1 MPVLLQTSANTHD
14 NSTTPLFFN
23 FSHTAPNPNGE
34 PNLQQEFIDLWR
46 KLYYTREEFLSVL
59 TTIEGSPPV
68 QLSISN
74 MIMHAGPMGQA
85 VMLTLLLFSIASW
98 SIIIMK
104 VRLFKKAMNDSD
116 VFLESFWSSKT
127 LNDAND
133 AAENHLLSPE
143 AAIFQ
148 AGFAELQKI
157 NKIRNRGDEPGA
169 NEPLEMQ
176 LATMDN
182 LKRSIRKAESQEMA
196 ELGRSL
202 SFLATTGSATPF
214 IGLFGTVW
222 GIMSSFHDI
231 GLRGSASLAV
241 VAPGISE
248 ALVATAAGLAVAIPA
263 VIAYNYFA
271 NQLGDIENEMHNF
284 ATDFLNLVE
293 RDLLS
298 RV

>member
-1 MPVLLQTSANTHD
+1 M
-14 NSTTPLFFN
+14 
-23 FSHTAPNPNGE
+23 
-34 PNLQQEFIDLWR
+34 
-46 KLYYTREEFLSVL
+46 
-59 TTIEGSPPV
+59 

-74 MIMHAGPMGQA
+74 MILHAGPVGQT
-85 VMLTLLLFSIASW
+85 VMLTLLLFSLVSW
-98 SIIIMK
+98 TIIFMK
-104 VRLFKKAMNDSD
+104 SRLYRKAVRQSD
-116 VFLESFWSSKT
+116 AFVEAFWSSKT
-127 LNDAND
+127 LNDAED
-133 AAENHLLSPE
+133 AAREFPLSPE
-143 AAIFQ
+143 AAVFT

-157 NKIRNRGDEPGA
+157 NKIRNLKDSGKS

-182 LKRSIRKAESQEMA
+182 LKRAIRKAESQEVA
-196 ELGRSL
+196 SLGNNL
-202 SFLATTGSATPF
+202 QFLATTGSATPF

-222 GIMSSFHDI
+222 GIMASFHDI

-263 VIAYNYFA
+263 VIAYNFFA
-271 NQLGDIENEMHNF
+271 NRLVEIESEMQNF
-284 ATDFLNLVE
+284 STDFLNLVE